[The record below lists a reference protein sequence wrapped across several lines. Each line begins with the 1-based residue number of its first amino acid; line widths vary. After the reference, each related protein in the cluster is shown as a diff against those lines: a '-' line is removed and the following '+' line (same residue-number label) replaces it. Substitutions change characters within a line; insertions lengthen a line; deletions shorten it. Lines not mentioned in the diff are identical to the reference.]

1 MSFINKQYF
10 MLEKEKDR
18 QKLIYRYAAIVF
30 LVLLIIIGILYII
43 KTAKIREL
51 NAEKEQIRIDLQSE
65 LDSLM
70 LQHNHIKKEYG
81 ILTDSLVVKD
91 SLIQAN
97 AKEITEL
104 LNYKWEYYQ
113 IKRN

>member
-1 MSFINKQYF
+1 

-51 NAEKEQIRIDLQSE
+51 NAEK
-65 LDSLM
+65 
-70 LQHNHIKKEYG
+70 
-81 ILTDSLVVKD
+81 
-91 SLIQAN
+91 
-97 AKEITEL
+97 
-104 LNYKWEYYQ
+104 
-113 IKRN
+113 